1 MQSNRHYPA
10 MRPLNLALPLLGII
24 AAFILAALIS

>member
-1 MQSNRHYPA
+1 